1 MNVEVHL
8 QRIRKGKTSSSLV
21 GVVPELEVES
31 YEEALKHPEVREM
44 IIQAYGKHFQLTMYS
59 FKGRNLEVTE
69 VEITKSK
76 AI

>member
-1 MNVEVHL
+1 MNVDVHL
-8 QRIRKGKTSSSLV
+8 QRIRNGKTSPALV
-21 GVVPELEVES
+21 GLVPDLEVES

-44 IIQAYGKHFQLTMYS
+44 IIQAYCKHFHLTMYC

>member
-8 QRIRKGKTSSSLV
+8 QRIRKNKISYNV
-21 GVVPELEVES
+21 AGVVPSIEVES

-44 IIQAYGKHFQLTMYS
+44 IIQAYGKHFQLTMYC

>member
-1 MNVEVHL
+1 MNVDVHL
-8 QRIRKGKTSSSLV
+8 QRIRNGKTSPALV
-21 GVVPELEVES
+21 WLVPDLEVES

-44 IIQAYGKHFQLTMYS
+44 IIQAYGKHFQLTMYC